1 LRILNFYMFFSCK
14 FAQTN
19 NNNSIDMSKKF
30 FFLTISI
37 LAIVIFTAI
46 MIFRP
51 REPKIVQ
58 TELIS
63 VTDKQYLTADTTRGA
78 ISIDISIEFPVFYQ
92 NDEVLQKISNQIF
105 VNLFG
110 KKAENISPDS
120 LLKHYVGEL
129 KAEYLDYNSEFV
141 SKIKPGNK
149 VAFNN
154 FVIIEGF
161 SLLSDENIYAYGI
174 SREIDLGGNYPA
186 RTNYYFN
193 FNLKNGNII
202 RESDI
207 FIEGYEQELTE
218 LIRKKIIELSKTEE
232 EIPEIKSFEDT
243 EYILEA
249 IKPNG
254 NFYINDEGI
263 CYLFNPYEIAPVYY
277 MQGAEIC
284 LLYPEIKHLMKPEH
298 PLSYLI
304 SAINNNNQK

>member
-1 LRILNFYMFFSCK
+1 MLFSCK
-14 FAQTN
+14 FAQN
-19 NNNSIDMSKKF
+19 IYNYELHMNKKF

-37 LAIVIFTAI
+37 LAVVIFSAI
-46 MIFRP
+46 LIFRP
-51 REPKIVQ
+51 RESKTVQ

-63 VTDKQYLTADTTRGA
+63 ITDKQYLTADTTRGA
-78 ISIDISIEFPVFYQ
+78 ISIDISIEFPLSYQ
-92 NDEVLQKISNQIF
+92 NEEVLQKISNHIF

-110 KKAENISPDS
+110 KKAENITPDS
-120 LLKHYVGEL
+120 LLKMYVAEL
-129 KAEYLDYNSEFV
+129 KAEYLDYNREFV

-149 VAFNN
+149 VAFDN

-161 SLLSDENIYAYGI
+161 SLLSDEHIYAYGI
-174 SREIDLGGNYPA
+174 SREIDLGGIYPA
-186 RTNYYFN
+186 KTIFYFN

-202 RESDI
+202 TENDI
-207 FIEGYEQELTE
+207 FIEGYEQELTK
-218 LIRKKIIELSKTEE
+218 LIRQKIIELSKTEA
-232 EIPEIKSFEDT
+232 EIPEIDSFKDT

-284 LLYPEIKHLMKPEH
+284 LLYPEIKHLLKPEH

-304 SAINNNNQK
+304 SAINTNNNQ